1 MEAPKTWLSAIV
13 RPDAVYIQAY
23 IFSAGYGYIS
33 NKSLTLRNI
42 TTNEV
47 IQYQLLEEANG
58 TCLFKNNQK
67 INPAV
72 NSSFVLQLSINLFS
86 YETNSIEVFN
96 NVVEIKTPIAW
107 SSLPT
112 TLFDINISNEV
123 VSGKTTIEPKITVI
137 INGGIIPNNSI
148 LKICGSN
155 AFADTISY
163 NSYDAAKEFILDG
176 TQYVFSNTFKLGVS
190 GLWNF
195 KAFLKLPNNT
205 ITGSIIISH
214 VVNQGDIYV
223 NEIVETDNL
232 VKLETSERFNL
243 NQLVGGKRVGIC
255 TVNDAQTLQK
265 GSFYE
270 FHNNSGQWYFDVKE
284 SLKTTIYRLPTIA
297 ELEAY
302 AAIKST
308 LIGSKPIVYFSSEE
322 TEAGSNSIKAWNFNN
337 GAPTTAYAGD
347 SNVGYLILEDFENNI
362 STAEPLIVPVFRSNL
377 MIQPSGYK
385 ITDFAKSVDLYNYMS
400 VDMLINS
407 INLLSITTAPEGVY
421 GGKYYDST
429 TKKIYTALDVTP
441 GLLEWV
447 KPQNPSIGVTYNFN
461 GISYLWDGIDLR
473 KISINSGISDNFEVV
488 PANSTSTI
496 ILGKVNR
503 IILQLLNLD
512 ETIIYDHKEVFT
524 YSPSSYVYLNKIDID
539 NAVTKMVSI
548 AVEISKDSEGIF
560 SAMIDEKAYNTM
572 EAPDFSTFKI
582 RIIAK

>member
-107 SSLPT
+107 NSLPT
-112 TLFDINISNEV
+112 RLFDINISNEV

-137 INGGIIPNNSI
+137 INGGVVPNNSI

-155 AFADTISY
+155 AFADAIDY

-176 TQYVFSNTFKLGVS
+176 TQYVFSNTFKLGTS

-232 VKLETSERFNL
+232 VKLETGERFNL

-270 FHNNSGQWYFDVKE
+270 FHNNSGQWYFDFKE
-284 SLKTTIYRLPTIA
+284 SLKTTIYRLPTIV
-297 ELEAY
+297 ELEEY
-302 AAIKST
+302 CSIKEN
-308 LIGSKPIVYFSSEE
+308 LIGVQPISYYSSDVYDGTNNIKGFSFSSD
-322 TEAGSNSIKAWNFNN
+322 
-337 GAPTTAYAGD
+337 APSALAAGD
-347 SNVGYLILEDFENNI
+347 ANAGYLLLEDFENNI

-407 INLLSITTAPEGVY
+407 INLLSITTAPEFEFGAPYPDGAY

-429 TKKIYTALDVTP
+429 TKKIYTAFDLTP

-447 KPQNPSIGVTYNFN
+447 EPQNPSIGVTYNFN

-473 KISINSGISDNFEVV
+473 KISINSGMSDNFEE
-488 PANSTSTI
+488 A
-496 ILGKVNR
+496 
-503 IILQLLNLD
+503 
-512 ETIIYDHKEVFT
+512 T
-524 YSPSSYVYLNKIDID
+524 Y
-539 NAVTKMVSI
+539 
-548 AVEISKDSEGIF
+548 
-560 SAMIDEKAYNTM
+560 
-572 EAPDFSTFKI
+572 
-582 RIIAK
+582 